1 MRSTD
6 LQPDSIGLS
15 SANVV
20 MRAFCPAGNRAGE
33 WGFLMYIKPFGWRFT
48 ADDFCCP
55 EFKAHASVD
64 EFVDKPDLTISWNGA
79 SVLYRGTAIDYCPF
93 CGKKIELEK
102 VQI

>member
-1 MRSTD
+1 MH
-6 LQPDSIGLS
+6 
-15 SANVV
+15 
-20 MRAFCPAGNRAGE
+20 
-33 WGFLMYIKPFGWRFT
+33 IKPIEWTFT
-48 ADDFCCP
+48 GADFCCP

>member
-20 MRAFCPAGNRAGE
+20 MRTLCPADNSAGE

-55 EFKAHASVD
+55 EFKTHA
-64 EFVDKPDLTISWNGA
+64 FVEGFDKPDLTVSRDGV
-79 SVLYRGTAIDYCPF
+79 SVLYRGTVIDYCPF